1 MTPLIRLVWWAF
13 SVDLIR
19 VLFGDVTQGLVPVVA
34 TDSRSRRAGRALQVS
49 EGSRGGAVWDGA
61 RAPAVVG
68 GEGYYVDVEGKYV
81 DVKGYYV
88 DGKGYYVDGKDD
100 PHNET
105 QGMAP

>member
-1 MTPLIRLVWWAF
+1 M
-13 SVDLIR
+13 
-19 VLFGDVTQGLVPVVA
+19 
-34 TDSRSRRAGRALQVS
+34 
-49 EGSRGGAVWDGA
+49 A